1 MRELRERSRRRG
13 EGALS
18 RAGRDGWTRRHGT
31 IAQCTRADR
40 RVDRSGGVDTR
51 ARRSRDHGR
60 GAGRASRRTAR
71 LPARDLKAMA
81 ARFFVREALARDC
94 AGTSIDLPEDV
105 AHHAIRVTRLGVG
118 DALTLFDGTGGEY
131 AASVTHI
138 DRRTA
143 RV

>member
-1 MRELRERSRRRG
+1 
-13 EGALS
+13 
-18 RAGRDGWTRRHGT
+18 
-31 IAQCTRADR
+31 
-40 RVDRSGGVDTR
+40 
-51 ARRSRDHGR
+51 
-60 GAGRASRRTAR
+60 
-71 LPARDLKAMA
+71 MA

-143 RV
+143 RVHVNAFIPDERESSFALTLVQAIIAVLLTLCTPRSTSRSSAIERPPANQPASPKP